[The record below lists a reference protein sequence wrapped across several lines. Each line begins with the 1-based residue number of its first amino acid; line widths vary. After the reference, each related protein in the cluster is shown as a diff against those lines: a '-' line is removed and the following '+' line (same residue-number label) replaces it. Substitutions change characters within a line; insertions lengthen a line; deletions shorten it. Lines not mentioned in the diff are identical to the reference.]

1 MQNKGLWIGI
11 GLFIAAVLAG
21 LFFLKKPQPT
31 STTTQASPTPETG
44 TASQPTGEVTEIT
57 IEGSEYSFSPES
69 LTVAAGERISLTFK
83 NTGNLPHNFT
93 IGELGV
99 ATKTI
104 AGGQTDV
111 VEFTASQSGTFT
123 FYCSLAGH
131 RQLGMEGN
139 LEVQ

>member
-21 LFFLKKPQPT
+21 LFFLRKPQPT
-31 STTTQASPTPETG
+31 PTTTQTSPTPGTG
-44 TASQPTGEVTEIT
+44 TTAQPTGEVREIT
-57 IEGSEYSFSPES
+57 VEGSEYSFSPES
-69 LTVAAGERISLTFK
+69 LTVAAGERVSLTFK

-93 IGELGV
+93 IDELGV
-99 ATKTI
+99 RTKTI

-111 VEFTASQSGTFT
+111 VEFTAGASGTFT

-131 RQLGMEGN
+131 RQLGMEGD